1 MKKTL
6 IVMALAVALVFA
18 FASAAM
24 ARPNGNIYI
33 QWDAAGA
40 NAAVPTPHAG
50 YTTATE
56 KCNVCHSVHYAATSS
71 FTWPDTAGAGANTWT
86 TDAAE
91 TQMLLRSSVANA
103 CNYCHITTGVG
114 GKQLYG
120 GIVSNYT
127 VSSAFAHNGPSAA
140 CSGCHAVHGANT
152 FQGPNLDKIL
162 RVRADRPIQPEVI
175 GAAGGNPAI
184 AAVYTDAADAVADTS
199 ALGKY
204 YQQIA
209 FCTQCH
215 AEYTDASE
223 STITGGPGYYD
234 NGAYIAGS
242 EYKGH
247 PIKDAEAVFVANGDN
262 FAGQAAFVNAD
273 TCRMCHDAGNVNEAP
288 GVSFNSFPHYTQGY
302 FVFSYTGAQAGVQ
315 DAADDTKNYAT
326 DGNCLKCHVNSDG
339 TAGVN
344 ITY

>member
-1 MKKTL
+1 MKKTF
-6 IVMALAVALVFA
+6 IVLALAAALVLM
-18 FASAAM
+18 FASVAM

-33 QWDAAGA
+33 AWSSAAP
-40 NAAVPTPHAG
+40 NNAVPTPHAG

-56 KCNVCHSVHYAATSS
+56 KCNVCHSVHYAATAG

-86 TDAAE
+86 TDANTE

-103 CNYCHITTGVG
+103 CNYCHIQTTVG
-114 GKQLYG
+114 GVQLYG
-120 GIVSNYT
+120 GIVTNYT
-127 VSSAFAHNGPSAA
+127 VGSSFAHNGPSAA

-152 FQGPNLDKIL
+152 FQGPNQTKVL
-162 RVRADRPIQPEVI
+162 RVRSDRPIQPEVI
-175 GAAGGNPAI
+175 GAAGGNASI
-184 AAVYTDAADAVADTS
+184 TALYTNAADAIADTS

-204 YQQIA
+204 YQQVA

-247 PIKDAEAVFVANGDN
+247 PMKAFEVGGFTAAGDN
-262 FAGQAAFVNAD
+262 TAEQVAWVGSN
-273 TCRMCHDAGNVNEAP
+273 TCRSCHDAGNVNE
-288 GVSFNSFPHYTQGY
+288 GGLTFNSFPHYTYGY
-302 FVFSYTGAQAGVQ
+302 FVFSYTGAFQGSVDAS
-315 DAADDTKNYAT
+315 DAAKTYAT
-326 DGNCLKCHVNSDG
+326 DRKSV
-339 TAGVN
+339 V
-344 ITY
+344 